1 MKQFIAIG
9 YFNSSYNPLGKRFR
23 LILKMSRS
31 HVQKCYMDI
40 IYKFCIDA
48 FFQPHSVPNQMIS

>member
-1 MKQFIAIG
+1 
-9 YFNSSYNPLGKRFR
+9 
-23 LILKMSRS
+23 MSRS

-48 FFQPHSVPNQMIS
+48 FFSTTLCAKSNDFLKNLLNTYQSPF